1 MAGAYP
7 GDTDAASSRPTGDR
21 QMRRLSFL
29 LAFGLL
35 LAGPSIAGSVERSL
49 PGSGAFAYNG
59 PSLLSVAPIQVATT
73 R

>member
-1 MAGAYP
+1 
-7 GDTDAASSRPTGDR
+7 
-21 QMRRLSFL
+21 MRRLSFI

-35 LAGPSIAGSVERSL
+35 LAGPSIAGSVDRGL

-59 PSLLSVAPIQVATT
+59 PSLLNAAPVPMQVATT